1 MWRARQLDHYART
14 EMKSKCSI
22 LFRNSPGFTL
32 IELLV
37 VIAIIAILA
46 SLLLPAL
53 GGAKLR
59 AQGVYCMNNE
69 KQMINATMMYNTDN
83 TEYFPPNPDD
93 GNDVPGYDWCAGNVS
108 GGTPP
113 GSPGAPE
120 LYDTEILKDPIRNL
134 VSVYLGASHGVWKCP
149 ADPRFG
155 KYVSCVDQDPSRLGT
170 TVAAAR
176 SISGNQGVGTV
187 DPLFAATWFGHSGKP
202 ILPVNGPWLDGY
214 HGHIHNKPYA
224 TFGKTSDFGLTSPSL
239 IFWTVDEDPYS
250 INDAAL
256 AVSAAVPEIVDSPA
270 SFHANACGLSFCDG
284 HAEIHKWLS
293 SVMKPSA
300 QVMVFGGGSIKPAPS
315 PEYQD
320 WYWLASH
327 ATINTLTNTIP

>member
-1 MWRARQLDHYART
+1 
-14 EMKSKCSI
+14 MKMKCLI
-22 LFRNSPGFTL
+22 PLRNHLGFTL

-46 SLLLPAL
+46 AMLLPAL
-53 GGAKLR
+53 GGARQR
-59 AQGVYCMNNE
+59 AQGIYCMNNE
-69 KQMINATMMYNTDN
+69 SQMIKATIMYTTDN
-83 TEYFPPNPDD
+83 SEYFPPNPDD
-93 GNDVPGYDWCAGNVS
+93 ANDQPGDNWCAGNVS
-108 GGTPP
+108 GGNPP

-134 VSVYLGASHGVWKCP
+134 VAVYLGASLGVWKCP

-155 KYVSCVDQDPSRLGT
+155 KYVSCVDQDPSKLGT
-170 TVAAAR
+170 VVSAAR
-176 SISGNQGVGTV
+176 SISANQGVGTV
-187 DPLFAATWFGHSGKP
+187 DPIFAASGSGHLGKP
-202 ILPVNGPWLDGY
+202 TLPVNGPWLDGN
-214 HGHIHNKPYA
+214 HTHKHNQPYA
-224 TFGKTSDFGLTSPSL
+224 TFGKTSDFGFASPSL

-256 AVSAAVPEIVDSPA
+256 AVSAAEPKIVDHPA

-293 SVMKPSA
+293 SVMKPA
-300 QVMVFGGGSIKPAPS
+300 GEVMTQDLVKPAPS

-327 ATINTLTNTIP
+327 ATKNTKTGIIP